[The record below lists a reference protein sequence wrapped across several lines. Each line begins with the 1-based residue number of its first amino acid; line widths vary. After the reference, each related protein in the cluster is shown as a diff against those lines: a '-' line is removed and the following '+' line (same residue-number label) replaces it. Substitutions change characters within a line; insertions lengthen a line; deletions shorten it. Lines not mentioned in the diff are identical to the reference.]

1 MVGMRTRRVTDGP
14 VRRSVLTGAVG
25 AAGLAVLALTGCGIR
40 LDRDPA
46 LPELTPSDLLRDAVA
61 RALAAIRP
69 TEDAGVRAAVDAFA
83 EAVGPPWNPPEDL
96 ASPVPAPHTDP
107 PPVDAAAGLADV
119 AGQVIAGVV
128 GLGATTDA
136 TAAVLADV
144 TAGALLHLDALDA
157 EAAVTLRTDL
167 AEAQRTVLARLEGRG
182 DGARADGSS
191 APPTGAGAQD
201 AAGTDDA
208 DGARVTSPG
217 AAGAGDHGADG
228 EDGAGTAEPLAALL
242 TACASTQYAY
252 ERALVHL
259 DPEDPAQAGGAARL
273 RRLQGIIAAG
283 PLLDPAL
290 SVPHDRPAWGLPVD
304 PRDAATAREALQAA
318 EDSVAAGLLAARAA
332 LPPAALLAWLDDS
345 ARARSRAAGPQD
357 LRFEVAAPT
366 QENDA

>member
-107 PPVDAAAGLADV
+107 PPVDAPAGLADV

-191 APPTGAGAQD
+191 APPTGAGEPD

-208 DGARVTSPG
+208 DGAD
-217 AAGAGDHGADG
+217 A

-259 DPEDPAQAGGAARL
+259 DPEDPARAGGAARL

-290 SVPHDRPAWGLPVD
+290 PVPHDRPAWGLPVD

-318 EDSVAAGLLAARAA
+318 EDSVAAGLLAARAS

-357 LRFEVAAPT
+357 LRFEVDTAT